1 MPYATI
7 SFFSLN
13 DMYYSRYI
21 HGCGTIS
28 AQDGSG
34 NKEVVAAGDNKGSD
48 DTVEIYSIA
57 DDSWRL
63 GNIQLMT
70 LN

>member
-34 NKEVVAAGDNKGSD
+34 NKEVVAAGDLGSD
-48 DTVEIYSIA
+48 GDTVEIYSIA
-57 DDSWRL
+57 NGSWRP
-63 GNIQLMT
+63 GNIQLVKS
-70 LN
+70 

>member
-34 NKEVVAAGDNKGSD
+34 NKEVVAAGDNGGGS
-48 DTVEIYSIA
+48 DTVEIYSI
-57 DDSWRL
+57 DNDSWRA
-63 GNIQLMT
+63 GND
-70 LN
+70 